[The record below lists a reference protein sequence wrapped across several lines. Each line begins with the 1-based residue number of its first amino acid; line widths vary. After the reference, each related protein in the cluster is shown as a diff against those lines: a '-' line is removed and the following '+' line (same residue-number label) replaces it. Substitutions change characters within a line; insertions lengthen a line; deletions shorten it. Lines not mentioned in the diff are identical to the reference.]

1 MALLANQTCD
11 DPFVYG
17 NTIQEI
23 AMIQKTL
30 QMQAF
35 DDNEVIRFH
44 ISIELP
50 GAEVDCCQ
58 NRIEPDT
65 YPALS

>member
-1 MALLANQTCD
+1 
-11 DPFVYG
+11 VYG

-50 GAEVDCCQ
+50 GAEID
-58 NRIEPDT
+58 
-65 YPALS
+65 